1 MHINPVLTLF
11 RIGLLWYAGKNH
23 FSHIHGAIVKLPVS
37 ELLLTE
43 ISRTDFHTKLPQHR
57 RLYEALRGAILSHQL
72 PFGGKLPST
81 RDLAQDLKLSRN
93 TVLSAFEQLLA
104 EGYVMAQTGSGTFVA
119 DTLPDQLAQPSAD
132 NVSSQNIALQTA
144 SATSRTLSLRG
155 AAMSSVAG
163 GRLFEIQPF
172 APGDA
177 DYSAFPFKLW
187 QRLQNKYWRAGR
199 PELLDYGQAGGYL
212 PLRHAIADYLRVS
225 RSVRVTVDQVLI
237 TAGTQ
242 QSLDLCAHLLADH
255 HDTAWV
261 EDPCYWG
268 ARRALEANGLKLHPV
283 PVDNEGMNP
292 GVEDLVKPPRL
303 IYLTPSHQYPKSVV
317 MSLARRRLLL
327 ELAARNNAWIL
338 EDDYDSEFRY
348 AGRPLASLQGMDHHD
363 RVLYLGTF
371 AKVLYPGLKIGYIV
385 VPPDL
390 VDAFKTGLYDF
401 QRPGQMMLQ
410 AALADF
416 IELGYFATHLRKMR
430 LIYGR
435 RRLLLVKTL
444 FGALGNQIKLS
455 PAEAGMHLVIQ
466 LPDYAD
472 DVAMAAMAAEYD
484 ISVRALS
491 TYYLSDRREKG
502 LVVGYAYVP
511 PEKIVFYGR
520 LLANV
525 VKAGLNK

>member
-1 MHINPVLTLF
+1 M
-11 RIGLLWYAGKNH
+11 
-23 FSHIHGAIVKLPVS
+23 KLPVS
-37 ELLLTE
+37 ELLLTQ
-43 ISRTDFHTKLPQHR
+43 ISGADFHAKLPQHR
-57 RLYEALRGAILSHQL
+57 RLYEALRGAILSRQL
-72 PFGGKLPST
+72 PSGSQLPST
-81 RDLAQDLKLSRN
+81 RDLAQDLKVSRN
-93 TVLSAFEQLLA
+93 TVLSSFEQLLA
-104 EGYVMAQTGSGTFVA
+104 EGYVTAQTGSGTFVA
-119 DTLPDQLAQPSAD
+119 DTLPDQLSQPSAHND
-132 NVSSQNIALQTA
+132 SANDAAAIKQSLSSRKL
-144 SATSRTLSLRG
+144 SARG
-155 AAMSSVAG
+155 EEMSAVAG
-163 GRLFEIQPF
+163 GRMFEVQPF

-199 PELLDYGQAGGYL
+199 PELLDYGTTGGYL
-212 PLRHAIADYLRVS
+212 PLRQAIADYLRVS

-283 PVDNEGMNP
+283 SVDNDGMNP
-292 GVEDLVKPPRL
+292 SAEDLEKNPRL

-327 ELAARNNAWIL
+327 EIAVRKNAWIL

-348 AGRPLASLQGMDHHD
+348 AGRPLASLQSMDHHD

-390 VDAFKTGLYDF
+390 VEAFKTGLYDF

-435 RRLLLVKTL
+435 RRLLLQKTL
-444 FGALGNQIKLS
+444 YGAMGNDIKLS
-455 PAEAGMHLVIQ
+455 PAAAGMHLVIQ
-466 LPDYAD
+466 LPHYVD
-472 DVAMAAMAAEYD
+472 DVAMAAKAAEHD

-491 TYYLSDRREKG
+491 TYYLSDQREKG

-525 VKAGLNK
+525 VKSGLNR

>member
-1 MHINPVLTLF
+1 M
-11 RIGLLWYAGKNH
+11 
-23 FSHIHGAIVKLPVS
+23 KLPVS

-57 RLYEALRGAILSHQL
+57 RLYEALRGAILSRQL
-72 PFGGKLPST
+72 PFGSQLPST
-81 RDLAQDLKLSRN
+81 RDMAQELKLSRN

-104 EGYVMAQTGSGTFVA
+104 EGYVTAQTGSGTFVA
-119 DTLPDQLAQPSAD
+119 DTLPDQLAQSAAE
-132 NVSSQNIALQTA
+132 NIPQPESGTRVLNNSEANK
-144 SATSRTLSLRG
+144 TSRKLSARG
-155 AAMSSVAG
+155 ESMSAVAG
-163 GRLFEIQPF
+163 GKLFEVQPF

-199 PELLDYGQAGGYL
+199 PELLDYGQTGGYL
-212 PLRHAIADYLRVS
+212 PLRQAIADYLRVS
-225 RSVRVTVDQVLI
+225 RSVRVTVEQVLI

-242 QSLDLCAHLLADH
+242 QSLDLCSHLLADH
-255 HDTAWV
+255 QDTAWV

-292 GVEDLVKPPRL
+292 GAEDMDKPPRL

-348 AGRPLASLQGMDHHD
+348 AGRPLASLQGMDYHD

-390 VDAFKTGLYDF
+390 VEPFKTALYDF
-401 QRPGQMMLQ
+401 QRPGQMMVQ

-435 RRLLLVKTL
+435 RRLLLQKTL
-444 FGALGNQIKLS
+444 YGALGGNIKLS
-455 PAEAGMHLVIQ
+455 PAEAGLHLVIQ
-466 LPDYAD
+466 LPPQAD
-472 DVAMAAMAAEYD
+472 DIAMAAMAAEHD

-491 TYYLSDRREKG
+491 TYYLSDQREKG

>member
-1 MHINPVLTLF
+1 
-11 RIGLLWYAGKNH
+11 
-23 FSHIHGAIVKLPVS
+23 VKLPVS

-57 RLYEALRGAILSHQL
+57 RLYEALRGAILSRQL
-72 PFGGKLPST
+72 PFGSQLPST
-81 RDLAQDLKLSRN
+81 RDLSQELKLSRN

-104 EGYVMAQTGSGTFVA
+104 EGYVTAQTGSGTFVA
-119 DTLPDQLAQPSAD
+119 DTLPDQLAQPSAE
-132 NVSSQNIALQTA
+132 NVAAKNSAPNEQSQSSRSI
-144 SATSRTLSLRG
+144 SARG
-155 AAMSSVAG
+155 IAMSSVAA
-163 GRLFEIQPF
+163 GRLFEVQPF

-187 QRLQNKYWRAGR
+187 QRLQNKYWREAR
-199 PELLDYGQAGGYL
+199 PELMDYGQAGGYL
-212 PLRHAIADYLRVS
+212 PLRQAIADYLRVS
-225 RSVRVTVDQVLI
+225 RSVRVSVDQVLI

-268 ARRALEANGLKLHPV
+268 ARRALESNGLKLHPV

-292 GVEDLVKPPRL
+292 GAEDLAKPPRL

-390 VDAFKTGLYDF
+390 VNAFKNGLYDF

-435 RRLLLVKTL
+435 RRLLLQKTL
-444 FGALGNQIKLS
+444 YGATNGDIKLS
-455 PAEAGMHLVIQ
+455 PAAAGLHLVIQ
-466 LPDYAD
+466 LPAQVD
-472 DVAMAAMAAEYD
+472 DVAMATKAAEHD

-491 TYYLSDRREKG
+491 TYYLSDKREKG

-525 VKAGLNK
+525 VKAGLG

>member
-1 MHINPVLTLF
+1 M
-11 RIGLLWYAGKNH
+11 
-23 FSHIHGAIVKLPVS
+23 KLPVS

-43 ISRTDFHTKLPQHR
+43 ISRADFHTKLPQHR
-57 RLYEALRGAILSHQL
+57 RLYEALRGAILNHQL
-72 PFGGKLPST
+72 PFGSQLPST
-81 RDLAQDLKLSRN
+81 RDMSRELKLSRN

-104 EGYVMAQTGSGTFVA
+104 EGYVTAQTGSGTFVA
-119 DTLPDQLAQPSAD
+119 DTLPDQLAQSSAEAIQPQQVETRLT
-132 NVSSQNIALQTA
+132 NKSSRAL
-144 SATSRTLSLRG
+144 SSRG
-155 AAMSSVAG
+155 EAMSAVAG
-163 GRLFEIQPF
+163 GKLFEVQPF

-199 PELLDYGQAGGYL
+199 PELLDYGTTGGYL
-212 PLRHAIADYLRVS
+212 PLRQAIADYLRVS

-242 QSLDLCAHLLADH
+242 QSLDLCSHLLADH
-255 HDTAWV
+255 HDTAWM

-268 ARRALEANGLKLHPV
+268 ARRALEANGLNLHPV

-292 GVEDLVKPPRL
+292 GADDMDKPPRL

-390 VDAFKTGLYDF
+390 VEPFKTALYDF
-401 QRPGQMMLQ
+401 QRPGQMMVQ

-430 LIYGR
+430 LVYGR
-435 RRLLLVKTL
+435 RRLLLQKTL
-444 FGALGNQIKLS
+444 YGAMGGTIKLS
-455 PAEAGMHLVIQ
+455 PAEAGLHLVIQ
-466 LPDYAD
+466 LPAHAD
-472 DVAMAAMAAEYD
+472 DVAMAAMAAEHD

-491 TYYLSDRREKG
+491 TYYLSDKREKG

-525 VKAGLNK
+525 VKAGLKN

>member
-1 MHINPVLTLF
+1 
-11 RIGLLWYAGKNH
+11 
-23 FSHIHGAIVKLPVS
+23 VKLPVS

-57 RLYEALRGAILSHQL
+57 RLYEALRGAILSRQL
-72 PFGGKLPST
+72 PFGSQLPST
-81 RDLAQDLKLSRN
+81 RDLAQELKLSRN
-93 TVLSAFEQLLA
+93 TVLSAFEQLQA
-104 EGYVMAQTGSGTFVA
+104 EGYVHAQTGSGTFVA
-119 DTLPDQLAQPSAD
+119 DTLPDQLAQPSSENISAD
-132 NVSSQNIALQTA
+132 NAATPAQSNWSRKLSS
-144 SATSRTLSLRG
+144 RG
-155 AAMSSVAG
+155 EAMSAIAG
-163 GRLFEIQPF
+163 GRMFEVQPF

-199 PELLDYGQAGGYL
+199 PELMDYGQTGGYL
-212 PLRHAIADYLRVS
+212 PLRRTIADYLRVS

-255 HDTAWV
+255 QDRAWV

-268 ARRALEANGLKLHPV
+268 ARRALEANGLVLHPV
-283 PVDNEGMNP
+283 PVDYEGMNP
-292 GVEDLVKPPRL
+292 GAEDVDKPPRL

-327 ELAARNNAWIL
+327 EIAARNSAWIL

-390 VDAFKTGLYDF
+390 VEAFKTGLYDF

-435 RRLLLVKTL
+435 RRLLLQKTL
-444 FGALGNQIKLS
+444 YGSLGGDIKLS
-455 PAEAGMHLVIQ
+455 PAAAGMHLVIE
-466 LPDYAD
+466 LPPYVD
-472 DVAMAAMAAEYD
+472 DVAMAAMAAEHD

-520 LLANV
+520 MLASV
-525 VKAGLNK
+525 VKAGLR